1 MEWLDI
7 LQKTVVSGGIIY
19 LLIDRC
25 ARTNEQRGS
34 DAAQMIK
41 QVAEAFE
48 KTLNTVTTY
57 TQGVIEKMREDR
69 LADDKRHELTEKRC
83 EQLEIQIKEV
93 TDDNEKLKSILSQAF
108 GCKFLKTGDNKDCP
122 VLSENQKRLKAR
134 CKAVCRPNEKET

>member
-7 LQKTVVSGGIIY
+7 LQKAIVSGGVIY
-19 LLIDRC
+19 LLVDRF

-83 EQLEIQIKEV
+83 EHLEIQIKEV

-122 VLSENQKRLKAR
+122 VLS
-134 CKAVCRPNEKET
+134 

>member
-1 MEWLDI
+1 
-7 LQKTVVSGGIIY
+7 
-19 LLIDRC
+19 
-25 ARTNEQRGS
+25 
-34 DAAQMIK
+34 
-41 QVAEAFE
+41 
-48 KTLNTVTTY
+48 
-57 TQGVIEKMREDR
+57 MREDR

-134 CKAVCRPNEKET
+134 CKAVCRPNEKEL